1 MNGREMKRGKG
12 DTWKVKDE
20 WELEKGKV
28 IEENGKRE
36 KERGK
41 E

>member
-1 MNGREMKRGKG
+1 MKRGKG

-20 WELEKGKV
+20 WELERENV
-28 IEENGKRE
+28 IEENGSMRE
-36 KERGK
+36 SQRGK